1 MKLKKIYLEITNKCN
16 LSCSFCIHNKKKVT
30 SITLDNYKYIINKIK
45 PYTKELY
52 LHVLGE
58 PLMHPNIS
66 EFINYATNAGLM
78 VNITTNGYLINN
90 IKDNHNIHRLN
101 ISLHSYN
108 EKYHLSIEDY
118 LDNIFNIVDSIRD
131 KTYISLRLWVKDKNT
146 INIINYLN
154 NRYHTN
160 ISKIINN
167 QKIKVTNNLL
177 IDTFHCFIWPD
188 LNNSYY
194 CEKGTCRGLIDHLG
208 ILSDGTIVPCCLDTA
223 GIINLGNIYQ
233 DNIPDIYEKEIVK
246 EMIKGFRENKKINEL
261 CKHCHFLEVKN
272 ENTKLEKRN

>member
-78 VNITTNGYLINN
+78 VNITTNGYLINS

-118 LDNIFNIVDSIRD
+118 LDNIFNVVDFIRD

-160 ISKIINN
+160 ISEIINN

-208 ILSDGTIVPCCLDTA
+208 ILSDGTIVPCCLDTT

-261 CKHCHFLEVKN
+261 CKHCHFLEVKV
-272 ENTKLEKRN
+272 ENKTVN